1 MVKRSPCL
9 VFFLSMLVT
18 IALPGMAAAQDRS
31 YWGVGVS
38 FVPAWTATPRVQAFL
53 IDGDGTLQGS
63 EFSVGMVRGST
74 RGGDWGVSFVRKPF
88 KEGMT
93 FVESSS
99 DCFTPTQCFGFT
111 QTQVFHD
118 SYVNGF
124 EAHGSFSFV
133 TIKNLVQVGMNV
145 GGGVGRVR
153 GTVEE
158 TYEFT
163 STHPQ
168 TGQPLP
174 PERDVTVRP
183 ADEVLY
189 KLMPLFKLEAQGAV
203 ILTPALK
210 VKVAGGLNLP
220 GTSFRVSAVY
230 LIGAR

>member
-1 MVKRSPCL
+1 
-9 VFFLSMLVT
+9 MLVT

-38 FVPAWTATPRVQAFL
+38 FVPAWTATPRVQEFL
-53 IDGDGTLQGS
+53 ISGDGTLQGS

-88 KEGMT
+88 KDGMT
-93 FVESSS
+93 FVESSY
-99 DCFTPTQCFGFT
+99 DCFTPTDCFGSSR
-111 QTQVFHD
+111 TQVFHD
-118 SYVNGF
+118 SYVNGV

-133 TIKNLVQVGMNV
+133 TIKNLVQIGMNV

-163 STHPQ
+163 STHPV
-168 TGQPLP
+168 TGEPMP
-174 PERDVTVRP
+174 PMRDVTVRP